1 MKKGRENKID
11 GYKLGITTAI
21 FLFLFVG
28 PLITFKPAYDYTIVK
43 NIIGYLFCLV
53 LSAVFIVQKKKF
65 EFEMKNLLFFTV
77 FALWTLFS
85 SLTAP
90 FGAGA
95 AKEMENYIL
104 YFLIFLFAMNITL
117 KKSDVYIWL
126 SSGAIASLIALF
138 NFLGP
143 RKYVVSTF
151 GNPNFFAGHLMMLIA
166 IALSILFMKIDRKER
181 YLLILFLVISSV
193 SVISTR
199 SRAAIS
205 ASIFGA
211 ATVMFLV
218 HYRGLFIKKWGGY
231 IVFFLAVILSYPRI
245 HHWIMT
251 DIRFYIWRG
260 ALNLIGEKPFTGWGL
275 GNFVF
280 FYPYYRIRE
289 YFLQDAATPVTTQ
302 VHNEYL
308 HICSDTGIIGLL
320 LFLGVLVIVIVNALR
335 KSSWY
340 SPLTLILSPK
350 GRGEKKEIISPKGR
364 GKKRDCFVASLLAMT
379 RGGNLAM
386 TRGGDLAMTRGNT
399 RNDKGQGKGND
410 RKVGGKTE
418 GEKWEDIFIKGCI
431 AGIVAVLVDNVF
443 STNLRNPSTAMYFW
457 FLLGLCA
464 GYVRIKE
471 TDFQVSRVFWYAA
484 GTVAFIMCVFTSF
497 YRIMPQVY
505 LKKGIWARESSN
517 MREAIDNYQVVCS
530 VNPHNYEAFY
540 KMAFAYGGAGRLQEA
555 KKVYLT
561 INKYIF
567 PHFAKTDAN
576 LGTVYLREG
585 DIQNALYYYR
595 WAEWFNPYDIDV
607 LCGSASIY
615 LTLYNN
621 IPEAVTYLNRVLT
634 IDPKN
639 GYANRVMGLLKKE
652 GKI

>member
-1 MKKGRENKID
+1 MKNRKKNRID
-11 GYKLGITTAI
+11 GYRLGIMTAL

-43 NIIGYLFCLV
+43 NIMGYLFCLV
-53 LSAVFIVQKKKF
+53 LSAIFILQKKTF
-65 EFEMKNLLFFTV
+65 EFDMKNLVFFTT
-77 FALWTLFS
+77 FALWSLFS

-117 KKSDVYIWL
+117 KKNDVYIWL
-126 SSGAIASLIALF
+126 SSGTIASLIALF

-143 RKYVVSTF
+143 RRYVVSTF
-151 GNPNFFAGHLMMLIA
+151 GNPNFFAGHMVMLV
-166 IALSILFMKIDRKER
+166 ALAVSMLFMKIDRKER
-181 YLLILFLVISSV
+181 YLLISFFVISSV
-193 SVISTR
+193 SVLATR

-205 ASIFGA
+205 ASVFGI

-218 HYRGLFIKKWGGY
+218 YDRGAFIKKWGGY
-231 IVFFLAVILSYPRI
+231 IVFFLAGILAYP
-245 HHWIMT
+245 HLYHWVMT

-260 ALNLIGEKPFTGWGL
+260 TLNLIGEKPLTGWGL

-289 YFLQDAATPVTTQ
+289 YFLQDVATPVTTQ

-308 HICSDTGIIGLL
+308 HLFSEIGVIGLL
-320 LFLGVLVIVIVNALR
+320 LFIGVIAIVIVNVF
-335 KSSWY
+335 
-340 SPLTLILSPK
+340 
-350 GRGEKKEIISPKGR
+350 KETSRNDKLKGR
-364 GKKRDCFVASLLAMT
+364 GKTA
-379 RGGNLAM
+379 
-386 TRGGDLAMTRGNT
+386 
-399 RNDKGQGKGND
+399 GQQ
-410 RKVGGKTE
+410 
-418 GEKWEDIFIKGCI
+418 WENIFIKGCI
-431 AGIVAVLVDNVF
+431 AGIVAVLLDNIF

-464 GYVRIKE
+464 GYIRKKE
-471 TDFQVSRVFWYAA
+471 TVFKFSMVFWYAA
-484 GTVAFIMCVFTSF
+484 GITAFTMCVFTSF

-505 LKKGIWARESSN
+505 LKRGIWAREVGKLK
-517 MREAIDNYQVVCS
+517 EAIDNYQVVCS

-540 KMAFAYGGAGRLQEA
+540 KMAFAYGQSGHLKEA
-555 KKVYLT
+555 KEIYIT

-585 DIQNALYYYR
+585 DVQRALYYYR
-595 WAEWFNPYDIDV
+595 WAEWFNPYDVDV
-607 LCGSASIY
+607 LCGEASVYITFYGDIPKAVAY
-615 LTLYNN
+615 LK
-621 IPEAVTYLNRVLT
+621 RVLT

-639 GYANRVMGLLKKE
+639 GYANRVMELLKKQ